1 MNYIIKIKLGEV
13 EFNGEIAT
21 AFREVYDNGEW
32 KFVLMLNNQRIV
44 VMSY

>member
-1 MNYIIKIKLGEV
+1 MGYIRAIKLGEV

-21 AFREVYDNGEW
+21 AFREIYETGEW
-32 KFVLMLNNQRIV
+32 KFVLILNNQRIV